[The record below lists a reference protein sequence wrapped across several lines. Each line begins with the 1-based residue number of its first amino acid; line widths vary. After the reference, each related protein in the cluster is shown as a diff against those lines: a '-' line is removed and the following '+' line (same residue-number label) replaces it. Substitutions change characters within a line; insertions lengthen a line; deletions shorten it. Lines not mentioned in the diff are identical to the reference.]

1 MNMTDKVPAEA
12 LQLFEPDPDVIYT
25 IETAAN
31 LTHVGR
37 HSILVYYKHGLL
49 SSVQA
54 PQSGGYYFNDESIR
68 SLRRIEHLHNTLGI
82 NLEGTRMIIALAN
95 EVERLRNEVRFLCER
110 SP

>member
-1 MNMTDKVPAEA
+1 MSDTTQVPEQA
-12 LQLFEPDPDVIYT
+12 LQLFEPDPDAVYT

-54 PQSGGYYFNDESIR
+54 AESGYYFNDESIR
-68 SLRRIEHLHNTLGI
+68 SLRRIEYLHRTLGI
-82 NLEGTRMIIALAN
+82 NLDGTRMIIDLAN
-95 EVERLRNEVRFLCER
+95 EVERLRTEVRFLREG
-110 SP
+110 SH